1 MLQRLRLALWCALL
15 AAVTGVAAQ
24 AILLLQAATVAA
36 RALPGAVSAELQ
48 TTRTAFVA
56 QVQAVRGDLTGQV
69 ESARK
74 DLLSRAEGQVA
85 SLRTDVMGELAQIS
99 KSADHR
105 LGDTL
110 TRVDTALGEV
120 EELRG
125 DLKPTLEN
133 AASITSHANEAS
145 AILFRRDALPAQLL
159 GLTGAAKVTLGQTAE
174 TMRDIQ
180 RATPQM
186 LATWSEIG
194 GNVKATTEASTEA
207 SRNTAQVMANFARA
221 TKPLPTWARIGLA
234 VAPPIAQVGVS
245 VATTLAVT
253 GKVGK

>member
-1 MLQRLRLALWCALL
+1 M
-15 AAVTGVAAQ
+15 
-24 AILLLQAATVAA
+24 
-36 RALPGAVSAELQ
+36 GAVAEI
-48 TTRTAFVA
+48 
-56 QVQAVRGDLTGQV
+56 
-69 ESARK
+69 RK
-74 DLLSRAEGQVA
+74 A
-85 SLRTDVMGELAQIS
+85 
-99 KSADHR
+99 ADRR

-110 TRVDTALGEV
+110 GRVDTALGTV
-120 EELRG
+120 NALHD

-133 AASITSHANEAS
+133 AAAITAHAKDAS
-145 AILFRRDALPAQLL
+145 AILLRRDALPAQLL

-186 LATWSEIG
+186 LSTWNEIG
-194 GNVKATTEASTEA
+194 TNVKATTEASTEA

-234 VAPPIAQVGVS
+234 VAPPIAQIGVS